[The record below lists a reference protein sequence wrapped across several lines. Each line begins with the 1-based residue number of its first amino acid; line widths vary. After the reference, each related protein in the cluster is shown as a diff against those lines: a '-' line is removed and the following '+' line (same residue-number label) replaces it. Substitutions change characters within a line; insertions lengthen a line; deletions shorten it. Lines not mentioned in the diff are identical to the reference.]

1 VIDNGAPA
9 EAAPRVEPGTWRYG
23 ELRVM
28 HGHGNLGYGRANNL
42 VLGELR
48 SDVHVVM
55 NPDVEVEP
63 EAVSAAIS
71 ALASHPGIGLV
82 APAVYDARGE
92 RQYLCKRYPSVWV
105 LFLRGFAPAFLR
117 RRFKQAID
125 RYEMRD
131 AIAERFVEDIPL
143 ASGCFMAIRTP
154 LFVRVAGFDADY
166 FMYFEDYD
174 LSVRLARHAALAYAP
189 EARIVHHGGG
199 ASARAGGTCAGS
211 WNRRGASSP
220 DTGGRSPSLCGA
232 RFPRA
237 SHGRGAPVRIAR
249 LPVTTT
255 SRFSEWKRRSP
266 SGSSACAPIT
276 YFPGMRAGPRSRKR
290 NA

>member
-1 VIDNGAPA
+1 MPPVRLSIAIVTYRTTGAMLDRCIASLARSVERAREAGLAAECDLFVIDNGAPA
-9 EAAPRVEPGTWRYG
+9 ERAPQVELGTWRHG
-23 ELRVM
+23 GLRVM

-55 NPDVEVEP
+55 NPDVEVDP
-63 EAVSAAIS
+63 EAIGAAIA
-71 ALASHPGIGLV
+71 ALAAHPGIGLV

-117 RRFKQAID
+117 RRFQGAID

-154 LFVRVAGFDADY
+154 LFVRLAGFDAHY

-199 ASARAGGTCAGS
+199 AAGKGWRHVRWFVRSA
-211 WNRRGASSP
+211 W
-220 DTGGRSPSLCGA
+220 
-232 RFPRA
+232 RFFSR
-237 SHGRGAPVRIAR
+237 HGWKIA
-249 LPVTTT
+249 
-255 SRFSEWKRRSP
+255 
-266 SGSSACAPIT
+266 
-276 YFPGMRAGPRSRKR
+276 
-290 NA
+290 